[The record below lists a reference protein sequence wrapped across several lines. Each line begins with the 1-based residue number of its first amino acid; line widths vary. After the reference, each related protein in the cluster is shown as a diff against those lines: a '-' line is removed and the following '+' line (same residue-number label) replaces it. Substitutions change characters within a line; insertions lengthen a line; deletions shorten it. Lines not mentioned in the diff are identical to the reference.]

1 MQELK
6 RIIISRTNIVCIAF
20 LIFVN
25 IFIFFWES
33 DPGGDRYTLSE
44 YTSHYTQ
51 VMNTCKAMD
60 NAEAISYLNNLKLQ
74 SEGKIFIPDWLNS
87 KDMERKELLAEY
99 YYKKYGEQMI
109 NDIESGQID
118 ISEQSIDKA
127 YMDIEI
133 CNKLIEKINY
143 LIEYP
148 EYLNMMSEN
157 AENMKTV
164 SIFSDPNSFSYRNII
179 KTVDDFSSIHIT
191 EIALDN
197 DLAINAL
204 FTDSISDYSILAYMM
219 VIVLLLIQER
229 KKGLWPLIY
238 AYPEGRSVL
247 AAKRVFILLISSAIA
262 TVFLIGGR
270 FLTAGIAYDG
280 FGDMSRPIQSMSIF
294 QGVSQPFTVGTFLIN
309 FFVFKIIGTWVI
321 SLIIY
326 LMMLAISNTSLGVA
340 VTALF
345 LGTEYTLFALIPDSY
360 AIAVLRFVNIF
371 AMISYNRIYMR
382 YLNINIS
389 SYPVNGSTLT
399 TYMIPTAL
407 VIFAAGSII
416 IHHRKK
422 PFSTPNPL
430 LKLYDRVLILR
441 ARFADRFRLFFT
453 ELHKILWIQKGIF
466 VISVLLLW
474 AIFISSYP
482 PINRSEYD
490 GTLVY
495 FENMFTGEVTDDTL
509 LKIDEQLE
517 IAYDEAAR
525 GSMNGATKIQYLSV
539 IKTEAQAKKGTGL
552 WIMDSTAYDALM
564 NMNIDGY
571 QRKTGIIAILF
582 TSVMIAGVFAYEH
595 QQKMK
600 YLLCSA
606 DKGRKVLW
614 RKKTVSAC
622 ILTTVVWLIIY
633 GFEIL
638 NTIEVY
644 GSLHSLSAPI
654 QSIMSEFPFG
664 ISILSYLV
672 LMYLLRLF
680 VLLTLSFMVLLVSN
694 LCSKVNTAVIASLAI
709 FSLPAAI
716 AIMGGKI
723 MEYFSIV
730 KLLSPQ
736 ENMSSF
742 ILSYTIC
749 LILGVVSLIL
759 NYLIWNTK
767 IQKNR

>member
-6 RIIISRTNIVCIAF
+6 RIIVSRTNIICIAF

-109 NDIESGQID
+109 NDIENGKVD
-118 ISEQSIDKA
+118 ISEQAVNKA
-127 YMDIEI
+127 YITIDV

-148 EYLNMMSEN
+148 EYLNTMREN

-179 KTVDDFSSIHIT
+179 KTVNDFSSIHIT
-191 EIALDN
+191 EISLDN
-197 DLAINAL
+197 DLAITSL

-238 AYPEGRSVL
+238 AYPEGRSTL
-247 AAKRVFILLISSAIA
+247 AAKRVFILFICSVIA

-270 FLTAGIAYDG
+270 FLTAGITYDG
-280 FGDMSRPIQSMSIF
+280 FGDMSHPIQSMSMF
-294 QGVSQPFTVGTFLIN
+294 QGVSQPLTVGTFLIN

-326 LMMLAISNTSLGVA
+326 MLMLAVSNTSLGVA
-340 VTALF
+340 ITALF

-371 AMISYNRIYMR
+371 AMINYSRIYTR

-389 SYPVNGSTLT
+389 GYPVNGSTLT
-399 TYMIPTAL
+399 TYMIPAAI
-407 VIFAAGSII
+407 VIFAVSCII
-416 IHHRKK
+416 IHHKKK

-430 LKLYDRVLILR
+430 LRLYDRILKFR
-441 ARFADRFRLFFT
+441 AGFADRFRLFFT

-482 PINRSEYD
+482 PINASEYD

-495 FENMFTGEVTDDTL
+495 FESMFTGEVTDDTL
-509 LKIDEQLE
+509 SKIDEQME
-517 IAYDEAAR
+517 IAYAEMER
-525 GSMNGATKIQYLSV
+525 GNVNEATKIQYLSV
-539 IKTEAQAKKGTGL
+539 MKAEAEAKNGTGL
-552 WIMDSTAYDALM
+552 WILDSTVYDALM
-564 NMNIDGY
+564 NKNIEGY

-600 YLLCSA
+600 YLLCST
-606 DKGRKVLW
+606 DKGRSVLW

-622 ILTTVVWLIIY
+622 ILTTVVWLIVY

-638 NTIEVY
+638 HTTRVY
-644 GSLHSLSAPI
+644 GSLHSFSAPI
-654 QSIMSEFPFG
+654 QSIMSEFPFRM
-664 ISILSYLV
+664 SILSYLV
-672 LMYLLRLF
+672 LMYLLRLV
-680 VLLTLSFMVLLVSN
+680 VLLTVSFMVLLVSN
-694 LCSKVNTAVIASLAI
+694 LCSKVNAAVIVSLAI
-709 FSLPAAI
+709 FILPASI
-716 AIMGGKI
+716 VIMGGEI
-723 MEYFSIV
+723 MEYFSAA
-730 KLLSPQ
+730 KLLSPH
-736 ENMSSF
+736 ENISTF
-742 ILSYTIC
+742 VLSYIIC